1 MLQRL
6 IIGDDFAFSDV
17 GSDAGFKQTVFRSF
31 LDTLVQSVHDLTSDI
46 KEFVRLGRSLW
57 PKYVEPLR
65 DDSINTTIE
74 SARKALEAKGG
85 SSNPHDSVQRQI
97 LTILD
102 RRIFPEVRRVL
113 QRGVFTLEFDS
124 PFVLTEE
131 PEPAS
136 REQHEMPPLS
146 KYLLLAAFICQH
158 NRPDR
163 DKHLFSIQKNGKRRR
178 STNGENN
185 NGGDLAFGSSSQQP
199 KTLRPRSFPLER
211 MLSVYVS
218 TIGLNQSLAST
229 DGNID
234 RDERLRSLG
243 TSTFNESLAHLRD
256 IGLLHEPPSRTV
268 ADALRMNDAMYWC
281 SLTLDEAQGIAKSVN
296 FPLDRYIF

>member
-1 MLQRL
+1 M
-6 IIGDDFAFSDV
+6 IGEDIDFLGV
-17 GSDAGFKQTVFRSF
+17 GADARFKQAVFRSF
-31 LDTLVQSVHDLTSDI
+31 LDTLVQSVLDLTSDI
-46 KEFVRLGRSLW
+46 KEFIRLGRSLW
-57 PKYVEPLR
+57 PKYVEPLGE
-65 DDSINTTIE
+65 DSVDATIQ
-74 SARKALEAKGG
+74 SARKALESKVG
-85 SSNPHDSVQRQI
+85 SSNPNDSVQRQI

-102 RRIFPEVRRVL
+102 RRIFPEIRRVL

-124 PFVLTEE
+124 PFVLKKETG
-131 PEPAS
+131 PPNT
-136 REQHEMPPLS
+136 EQHEMPYLC

-178 STNGENN
+178 SSNGENN
-185 NGGDLAFGSSSQQP
+185 NGGDLAFGSTSQQP

-218 TIGLNQSLAST
+218 TIGLNQSLGSN

-234 RDERLRSLG
+234 HDERLRSLG

-256 IGLLHEPPSRTV
+256 IGLLNEPPSRTA
-268 ADALRMNDAMYWC
+268 ADALRMNDARYWC
-281 SLTLDEAQGIAKSVN
+281 SLTLDEAHGIAKSVN

>member
-1 MLQRL
+1 M
-6 IIGDDFAFSDV
+6 IGQDMDFSGV
-17 GSDAGFKQTVFRSF
+17 GADAEFKQAVFRSF

-46 KEFVRLGRSLW
+46 KEFIRLGRSLW
-57 PKYVEPLR
+57 PKYVEPLG
-65 DDSINTTIE
+65 DDFVDATIE
-74 SARKALEAKGG
+74 SARKALESKGG
-85 SSNPHDSVQRQI
+85 SSSNPHDSVQRQI

-102 RRIFPEVRRVL
+102 RRIFPEIRRVL

-124 PFVLTEE
+124 PFVLTKETG
-131 PEPAS
+131 PPNT
-136 REQHEMPPLS
+136 EQHEMPHLC

-178 STNGENN
+178 SSNGENN
-185 NGGDLAFGSSSQQP
+185 NGGDLAFGSASQQP
-199 KTLRPRSFPLER
+199 KKLYPKSFPLER

-218 TIGLNQSLAST
+218 TIGLNQSLASN
-229 DGNID
+229 DGNIN

-243 TSTFNESLAHLRD
+243 TATFNESLAHLRD
-256 IGLLHEPPSRTV
+256 IGLLNEPPSRSA
-268 ADALRMNDAMYWC
+268 ADALRMSDARYWC

>member
-1 MLQRL
+1 M
-6 IIGDDFAFSDV
+6 IGQDIDFSSV
-17 GSDAGFKQTVFRSF
+17 GADAGFKHAVFRSF
-31 LDTLVQSVHDLTSDI
+31 LDTLVQSVLDLTSDI
-46 KEFVRLGRSLW
+46 KEFIRLGRSLW
-57 PKYVEPLR
+57 PKYVEPLG
-65 DDSINTTIE
+65 DDFVDATIA
-74 SARKALEAKGG
+74 SARKALESKGG
-85 SSNPHDSVQRQI
+85 SSNPNDSVQRQI

-102 RRIFPEVRRVL
+102 RRIFPEIRRVL

-124 PFVLTEE
+124 PFVLTKETE
-131 PEPAS
+131 PLDT
-136 REQHEMPPLS
+136 EQHEMPYLC

-178 STNGENN
+178 SSNGENN
-185 NGGDLAFGSSSQQP
+185 NGGDLNFGSTSQQP

-218 TIGLNQSLAST
+218 TIGLNQSLASN

-243 TSTFNESLAHLRD
+243 TTTFNESLAHLRD
-256 IGLLHEPPSRTV
+256 IGLLNEPPSRTA
-268 ADALRMNDAMYWC
+268 ADALRMSDARYWC